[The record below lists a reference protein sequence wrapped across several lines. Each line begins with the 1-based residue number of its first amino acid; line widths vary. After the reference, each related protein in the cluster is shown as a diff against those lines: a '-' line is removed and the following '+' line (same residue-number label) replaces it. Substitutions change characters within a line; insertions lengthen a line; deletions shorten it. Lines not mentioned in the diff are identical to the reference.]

1 MRSPRELVE
10 WLIRPAPVEP
20 NELGQP
26 APALRVREVFTR
38 FWPDARPFRAWLAL
52 SLVLVVVAPLL
63 DTATIWLFK
72 LLIDDVLTVRNFSA
86 FPPIAIAY
94 VAISV
99 VIGVVEFADD
109 YLTAWIGENFL
120 HQLRTRVFT
129 HLQTL
134 SVNFFDRRPLGDT
147 LSRLTGDVS
156 AIENLVLSGVTDTA
170 AQVIK
175 IGLFAGVLFYLSWQL
190 ALVSVITVPVFWLA
204 ARFFSQ
210 RIKTA
215 SREVRRRSGEIST
228 LAEES
233 LGNTTLIQVYG
244 RHQAEITRFT
254 QASRS
259 SVTAEL
265 AATRLRAAF
274 APLSNLL
281 EVAGVMAI
289 IGLGVWELTS
299 NRITLGG
306 LLVFLVYLSQLTS
319 PLRGLGQLSTTA
331 YTAAASAERIIDLLD
346 QQPTIHAPA
355 HPVRLRHPHGEISV
369 DRVSFRYPGAAT
381 DTLSEIS
388 FTLPPGGNLAL
399 VGTSGSGK
407 TTLTKLLLRLH
418 DPSSGTIRLDGID
431 VRDLDPDQLRATMAV
446 VLQETLLL
454 DGTIAE
460 NILTGR
466 PNATRAELE
475 AAAMAADAHEFIIAL
490 PQGYHT
496 RVGQRGRLLSGGQ
509 RQRIAIAR
517 AMIRNAPLLI
527 LDEPTTGLDAQASE
541 HILTPLRRLM
551 TGRTTIIISHN
562 LTTVTDVDQIIYL
575 HHGQITETGTHHQLL
590 ARNGGYAHLYRTQ
603 LNRDHARQT
612 EPTSTE
618 PTHHYRAPTSPG
630 RHRAPEVSPV
640 PA

>member
-1 MRSPRELVE
+1 MRSPRELME
-10 WLIRPAPVEP
+10 WLVRPVPVEP
-20 NELGQP
+20 HGLGQP
-26 APALRVREVFTR
+26 APALRVREIFSR
-38 FWPDARPFRAWLAL
+38 FWPDARPFRTWLAF

-72 LLIDDVLTVRNFSA
+72 LLIDNVLTVRNFSA
-86 FPPIAIAY
+86 FGPIAIAY

-120 HQLRTRVFT
+120 HRLRTRVFT

-134 SVNFFDRRPLGDT
+134 SVSFFDRRPLGDT
-147 LSRLTGDVS
+147 LSRLTGDIT

-175 IGLFAGVLFYLSWQL
+175 IFLFAGVLFYLSWPL
-190 ALVSVITVPVFWLA
+190 ALVSVVTVPVFWLT
-204 ARFFSQ
+204 ARSFSR

-215 SREVRRRSGEIST
+215 SREVRQRSGEISV

-233 LGNTTLIQVYG
+233 LGNATLIQVYG

-254 QASRS
+254 QASQS
-259 SVTAEL
+259 TLTAEL

-274 APLSNLL
+274 SPLVDLL
-281 EVAGVMAI
+281 EIAGVMAI
-289 IGLGVWELTS
+289 IGIGVWELTS

-306 LLVFLVYLSQLTS
+306 LLVFLVYLSQLSS
-319 PLRGLGQLSTTA
+319 PLRGLGQLSSTVH
-331 YTAAASAERIIDLLD
+331 TAAASAERIIDLLD
-346 QQPTIHAPA
+346 QQPDIRSPA
-355 HPVRLRHPHGEISV
+355 HPVRLPHPRGALSV

-381 DTLSEIS
+381 DTLSDIS
-388 FTLPPGGNLAL
+388 FTLPPGGSLAL
-399 VGTSGSGK
+399 VGASGSGK

-418 DPSSGTIRLDGID
+418 DPTTGAIRLDGID
-431 VRDLDPDQLRATMAV
+431 LRDLDPDQLRATMAV

-460 NILTGR
+460 NIRTGR
-466 PNATRAELE
+466 PHATQTELE
-475 AAAMAADAHEFIIAL
+475 AAAMAADAHGFITAL

-527 LDEPTTGLDAQASE
+527 LDEPTTGLDAAASE
-541 HILTPLRRLM
+541 RVLTPLRRLM

-562 LTTVTDVDQIIYL
+562 LTTITDVDQILYL
-575 HHGQITETGTHHQLL
+575 HHGRITETGTHPQLL
-590 ARNGGYAHLYRTQ
+590 ARDGGYAHLYRTHQ
-603 LNRDHARQT
+603 PASR
-612 EPTSTE
+612 
-618 PTHHYRAPTSPG
+618 G
-630 RHRAPEVSPV
+630 RHRAPEVSPAPV
-640 PA
+640 